1 MKSELL
7 AAGVDKIVLEDVK
20 APKPSD
26 GDADD
31 DLVDCADSLMGL
43 RSIYSDEKKV
53 MDEEID
59 AVEKLMNQVRAKE
72 RSEKRDFPDS

>member
-7 AAGVDKIVLEDVK
+7 AAGVDKIVLEDAK
-20 APKPSD
+20 TLKPSD
-26 GDADD
+26 GD